1 MRASRAPRKLLML
14 FTLPARR
21 SMLGV
26 ASVSVLLVSGIVNAW
41 FLVGSIPGLFGNE
54 HCPWRSIPPATRP
67 KAPF

>member
-41 FLVGSIPGLFGNE
+41 FLVGSIPGLFGN
-54 HCPWRSIPPATRP
+54 
-67 KAPF
+67 